1 MNTMLGLIFRMY
13 IIRPDTP
20 HATGECVHTEF
31 NESIKPYL
39 PVYLTHLYIFP
50 WTKKHLK
57 GENISVFLFFLKHQ
71 SGIVVVKPRVM
82 ALN

>member
-1 MNTMLGLIFRMY
+1 MLGLIFRMY

-39 PVYLTHLYIFP
+39 PVYLSLDQKTPQRRKY
-50 WTKKHLK
+50 
-57 GENISVFLFFLKHQ
+57 
-71 SGIVVVKPRVM
+71 
-82 ALN
+82 

>member
-1 MNTMLGLIFRMY
+1 MPQVNAFTLNLMNPL
-13 IIRPDTP
+13 
-20 HATGECVHTEF
+20 
-31 NESIKPYL
+31 N
-39 PVYLTHLYIFP
+39 LTYLYIFP